1 MIEIENLTFKQCINI
16 IAVMNLLL
24 KENVINFNPDEAVA
38 TLNYDEAMRY
48 LENQNVEQNKEIE
61 RLNNIINEYE
71 NMKKELLDYIYHNE
85 YCRFGHIDGGEADEM
100 RNILKR
106 TDKLKELKESEK

>member
-1 MIEIENLTFKQCINI
+1 VIEIENLTFKQCINI

-48 LENQNVEQNKEIE
+48 LENQNIEQDKEIE
-61 RLNNIINEYE
+61 RLNNIINELEKYLEE
-71 NMKKELLDYIYHNE
+71 NKYFY
-85 YCRFGHIDGGEADEM
+85 GGYQGEDREDDLSIIHAL
-100 RNILKR
+100 N
-106 TDKLKELKESEK
+106 KLKELKESDNND

>member
-16 IAVMNLLL
+16 IAAMNLLL

-61 RLNNIINEYE
+61 RLNNIINELEKY
-71 NMKKELLDYIYHNE
+71 MIKEQTRIVINNTDEDEFVYTDLLIK
-85 YCRFGHIDGGEADEM
+85 
-100 RNILKR
+100 LK
-106 TDKLKELKESEK
+106 KLKESGNND

>member
-1 MIEIENLTFKQCINI
+1 MILYDIENLNPFELTQEYISHECRMMDKEDVYKWVYEDEKQI
-16 IAVMNLLL
+16 
-24 KENVINFNPDEAVA
+24 EN
-38 TLNYDEAMRY
+38 YK
-48 LENQNVEQNKEIE
+48 KEIE

-100 RNILKR
+100 RNILSR
-106 TDKLKELKESEK
+106 TDKLKELKESGNNE